1 MSLEAILFT
10 LLLNQFL
17 IIIGAIATGLF
28 LFISM
33 WVYCN
38 TQSFSSPFSKIRL
51 IKKKSLLLLH
61 VLVIFDFLTYVLGW
75 FMSLSSRIVSGLPY
89 TIYLLSGWNNV
100 QLNYDPVLVFATDFA
115 GMVHIKGSILILLGI
130 AVDRFIVI
138 NPPIVTDGNNF

>member
-1 MSLEAILFT
+1 
-10 LLLNQFL
+10 
-17 IIIGAIATGLF
+17 
-28 LFISM
+28 
-33 WVYCN
+33 
-38 TQSFSSPFSKIRL
+38 
-51 IKKKSLLLLH
+51 
-61 VLVIFDFLTYVLGW
+61 
-75 FMSLSSRIVSGLPY
+75 MSLSGRIVSGLPY